1 MSYSTADGPENWGS
15 VRLEGDDDLSLRST
29 YVRNLGMGIEGRPVP
44 ASGSTLSPPTSTGKA
59 ARRSSGTS
67 GKAAAASV
75 SVGSG
80 SGKARQ
86 VSSSSFGAGDD
97 SGLEG
102 NIDQERRDGQLL
114 TTLALLQTFHAHTAF
129 QVSVLEMLLP
139 KGLGSEADDST
150 LYLNPKDILLFELG
164 PLSGLDA
171 RYLEWLA
178 AEYAGGVKVVIKRG
192 WKDLLAIILGYG

>member
-15 VRLEGDDDLSLRST
+15 VRLEGDDDLSLHST

-44 ASGSTLSPPTSTGKA
+44 ASGSTLSPPSSTSKAGK
-59 ARRSSGTS
+59 RSSGTS
-67 GKAAAASV
+67 GKATV
-75 SVGSG
+75 SGSGGSG

-86 VSSSSFGAGDD
+86 VSSSENDF
-97 SGLEG
+97 LEG
-102 NIDQERRDGQLL
+102 SSNQERRDGQLL

-139 KGLGSEADDST
+139 KGLGSEAGEST
-150 LYLNPKDILLFELG
+150 VYLNPKDILLFELG

-178 AEYAGGVKVVIKRG
+178 SEYAGGVKVIIKRG

>member
-44 ASGSTLSPPTSTGKA
+44 ASGSTPTSKA
-59 ARRSSGTS
+59 ARRWSGTS
-67 GKAAAASV
+67 GKAAASV
-75 SVGSG
+75 SGGSG

-86 VSSSSFGAGDD
+86 VSSSFGGGDD
-97 SGLEG
+97 FGLEG
-102 NIDQERRDGQLL
+102 NSNQERRDGQLL

-139 KGLGSEADDST
+139 KGLGSGADEST
-150 LYLNPKDILLFELG
+150 IYLNPKDILLFELG

-171 RYLEWLA
+171 QYLGWLA
-178 AEYAGGVKVVIKRG
+178 LEYAGGVKVVIKRG

>member
-15 VRLEGDDDLSLRST
+15 VRLEGDDDLSLHST
-29 YVRNLGMGIEGRPVP
+29 YVRNLGMGIEGRPMP
-44 ASGSTLSPPTSTGKA
+44 ASGSTLSPPISTSKAGK
-59 ARRSSGTS
+59 RSSGTN
-67 GKAAAASV
+67 GKAAVTAASV
-75 SVGSG
+75 SGVSG

-86 VSSSSFGAGDD
+86 VSSSEDD
-97 SGLEG
+97 FLEG
-102 NIDQERRDGQLL
+102 NSNQERRDGQLL

-129 QVSVLEMLLP
+129 QVSVLETLLP
-139 KGLGSEADDST
+139 KGLGSEAGEST
-150 LYLNPKDILLFELG
+150 VYLNPKDILLFELG

-178 AEYAGGVKVVIKRG
+178 SEYAGGIKVIIKRG